1 MSNKAVNI
9 NTITSNTL
17 TASTLSQVAY
27 MSEEQLAAYTPL
39 AGFRRLPVDL
49 EKTSAGFSAITFV
62 NKETGQVVIAYR
74 GSDNM
79 SEVSMAA
86 HSASTGTW
94 DPQFTDATNYARVIG
109 VRFQLNPPTVTTSA
123 VSVDELFF
131 ALKNRAKKSIR
142 TKPRGRFIPK
152 SHAAYAGTRH
162 RGPHHPSLQGANL
175 P

>member
-1 MSNKAVNI
+1 MSSTAINL

-27 MSEEQLAAYTPL
+27 KSEAQLAAYTLP
-39 AGFRRLPVDL
+39 AGFIRLSVDL

-74 GSDNM
+74 GSDNV

-94 DPQFTDATNYARVIG
+94 DPQFTDATNYAKKARAAALDQINNYRADQG
-109 VRFQLNPPTVTTSA
+109 NRGQIPIKPPRCH
-123 VSVDELFF
+123 DHGGEC
-131 ALKNRAKKSIR
+131 
-142 TKPRGRFIPK
+142 
-152 SHAAYAGTRH
+152 
-162 RGPHHPSLQGANL
+162 
-175 P
+175 